1 MQIYL
6 GRGGKQ
12 AGPYTQDE
20 LNQMLR
26 DEQVELT
33 DLFWSQGM
41 PDWRSLSD
49 VTGGSHYWDGI
60 NRTLAPSMPSESS
73 GALLEDQPV
82 EVKDLSPFD
91 HSKQA
96 KTDAPAQADT
106 AHKVSSSLKTESTE
120 AKLAAP
126 IKRILAYLINQIL
139 LLLCLLPLIPFADM
153 QKLEALTNNT
163 DMTQAM
169 QLSEQFV
176 QSIPPWAA
184 GVSLLLIASLVVIQ
198 TVLLLRIGQSI
209 GKKLVGVQIV
219 EADSLKV
226 PGFGKLIGLRTVLTM
241 IVYSIPAPIGLTAA
255 FVDAT
260 LMVFRADRKS
270 GHDLVAGT
278 RVIDK
283 PKKPTK
289 PV

>member
-41 PDWRSLSD
+41 PEWRPLSE

-60 NRTLAPSMPSESS
+60 NRTLAPSMPSESGS
-73 GALLEDQPV
+73 LPEDRPV
-82 EVKDLSPFD
+82 EVKDLSPFNN
-91 HSKQA
+91 SEPVKA
-96 KTDAPAQADT
+96 DAPAQSDT
-106 AHKVSSSLKTESTE
+106 APKVSSSLKTESTE

-139 LLLCLLPLIPFADM
+139 LLLCLLPLVPFADM

-184 GVSLLLIASLVVIQ
+184 GVSLLLIAVLVVIQ
-198 TVLLLRIGQSI
+198 TVLLLRTGQSI

-283 PKKPTK
+283 PKKVTK
-289 PV
+289 SV

>member
-1 MQIYL
+1 
-6 GRGGKQ
+6 
-12 AGPYTQDE
+12 
-20 LNQMLR
+20 
-26 DEQVELT
+26 
-33 DLFWSQGM
+33 
-41 PDWRSLSD
+41 
-49 VTGGSHYWDGI
+49 
-60 NRTLAPSMPSESS
+60 MPSES
-73 GALLEDQPV
+73 GALLEDRPV

-91 HSKQA
+91 NSEPVKA
-96 KTDAPAQADT
+96 DAPAQSDT
-106 AHKVSSSLKTESTE
+106 APKVSSSLKTESTE
-120 AKLAAP
+120 AKLSAP

-139 LLLCLLPLIPFADM
+139 LLLCLLPLVPFADM

-184 GVSLLLIASLVVIQ
+184 GVSLLLIAVLVVIQ
-198 TVLLLRIGQSI
+198 TVLLLRTGQSI

-283 PKKPTK
+283 PKKATK

>member
-41 PDWRSLSD
+41 PEWRPLSE

-60 NRTLAPSMPSESS
+60 NRTLAPSMPSES
-73 GALLEDQPV
+73 GALLEDRPV

-91 HSKQA
+91 NSEPVKA
-96 KTDAPAQADT
+96 DAPAQSDT
-106 AHKVSSSLKTESTE
+106 APKVSSSLKTESTE

-139 LLLCLLPLIPFADM
+139 LLLCLLPLVPFADM

-184 GVSLLLIASLVVIQ
+184 GASLLLIAVLVVIQ
-198 TVLLLRIGQSI
+198 TVLLLRTGQSI

-283 PKKPTK
+283 PKKVTK
-289 PV
+289 SV